1 MKKKFLMAAFCSI
14 ALAAGAAAL
23 ASCGENSDG
32 NGDDDHEDENVMY
45 ACTYVA
51 PVEATCQ
58 SEGNVECW
66 YCKELDSYFWDD
78 QATIGTNIEDPRE
91 YCDYMSS
98 KEETVTQK
106 TPHDYDENGACRTC
120 GEKGSYTP
128 SEGLEYE
135 LQEDESGKYYSVKS
149 IGTCSDEVIVIP
161 STYNSLPVLKIDEGA
176 FCGESMRAVIISE
189 GITEIGNIAF
199 SDCTKLESVLFPDSL
214 EKIGNGAFEST
225 YRLGTYE
232 GKVLY
237 VDNWIIRGRSNH
249 EYTSSNSV
257 VTIRDGTAGIGPYG
271 GSRITGSI
279 VLPDSVKHINDYA
292 FYRSGMQSI
301 KIGDEVEEIGEK
313 AFYRS
318 NLISAT
324 LGKNVKIIGDEA
336 FYDCAALMQIVLPD
350 GVTEIGNGVFGEC
363 SNLLTVSLPS
373 AVTAIG
379 DGAFGECVN
388 LLIITIPSAV
398 TRIGADAFKDCE
410 SLVIVKFENAEGWSS
425 NGAAVDSAA
434 LSNAKEAA
442 ALLTKALTEWTKE

>member
-1 MKKKFLMAAFCSI
+1 MKKKFLMAALCSI
-14 ALAAGAAAL
+14 ALVAGAAAL
-23 ASCGENSDG
+23 ASCGKNSDG
-32 NGDDDHEDENVMY
+32 DDDYENVMY
-45 ACTYVA
+45 VCTYVA

-66 YCKELDSYFWDD
+66 YCKEIDSYFWEN
-78 QATIGTNIEDPRE
+78 QATIGTDIEDPRE

-98 KEETVTQK
+98 KAETVTQK
-106 TPHDYDENGACRTC
+106 TPHDYDENGVCRTC
-120 GEKGSYTP
+120 GKKGSYTQ

-161 STYNSLPVLKIDEGA
+161 STYNSLPVLKIGDGA
-176 FCGESMRAVIISE
+176 FGGESMRAVIISE
-189 GITEIGNIAF
+189 GITEIGDVAF

-214 EKIGNGAFEST
+214 EKIGVAAFEST
-225 YRLGTYE
+225 LRLGTYE

-237 VDNWIIRGRSNH
+237 VDNWIISGRSNH

-271 GSRITGSI
+271 GSKITGSI
-279 VLPDSVKHINDYA
+279 ILPDSVKHINDYA
-292 FYRSGMQSI
+292 FYQSGIQSI
-301 KIGDEVEEIGEK
+301 KIGDDVEEIGEN

-318 NLISAT
+318 DLISAT
-324 LGKNVKIIGDEA
+324 LGKNVKIIGDGA

-363 SNLLTVSLPS
+363 SNLLT
-373 AVTAIG
+373 
-379 DGAFGECVN
+379 
-388 LLIITIPSAV
+388 ITIPSAV
-398 TRIGADAFKDCE
+398 ARIGADAFKDCE

-425 NGAAVDSAA
+425 NGTAVDSAV

-442 ALLTKALTEWTKE
+442 ALLTKTLTEWTKG